1 MVDILKGI
9 LQKDPNKRLKIPQIK
24 KHAWT
29 TDSGI
34 IQIKRFDS
42 KKIEVTENDLKQV
55 ITKIIKVKHFVNQL
69 KRKSLSKLKS
79 NNTPI

>member
-1 MVDILKGI
+1 M
-9 LQKDPNKRLKIPQIK
+9 
-24 KHAWT
+24 HAWT

-55 ITKIIKVKHFVNQL
+55 ITIIIKVKQFVNQL
-69 KRKSLSKLKS
+69 KRKSLLKLKS
-79 NNTPI
+79 NNNPI

>member
-1 MVDILKGI
+1 MVDLLKGI
-9 LQKDPNKRLKIPQIK
+9 LIKDPNKRLKIYQIK

-29 TDSGI
+29 TDSGTI
-34 IQIKRFDS
+34 YINKFDS
-42 KKIEVTENDLKQV
+42 KKIEVTENDLKQF

-79 NNTPI
+79 NNNPI